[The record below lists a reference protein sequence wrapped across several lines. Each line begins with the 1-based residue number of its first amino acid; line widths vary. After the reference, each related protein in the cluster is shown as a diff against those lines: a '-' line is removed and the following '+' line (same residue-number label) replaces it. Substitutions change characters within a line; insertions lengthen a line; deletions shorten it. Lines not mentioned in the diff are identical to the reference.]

1 MSRAQNSLRNAGAS
15 FAGQLI
21 SALLRFACRTA
32 FLHTLGAEY
41 LGIPALYT
49 NVITLL
55 SVSELGFSTVIT
67 FHLYQPLAKGDR
79 AMVRALMNFY
89 RKVYRVVGLVVLLL
103 GLCLMPALPRLMTG
117 VTDQVN
123 IYLYY
128 LIYLAQTVVSYLF
141 FAYKSVL
148 LVADQKKYVVDL
160 AFCLVQVLF
169 CGLQIGALVLFHS
182 FLVYT
187 LLSVAATAVQN
198 VAAAALTTRRY
209 PWLRGEAAVLDAP
222 AKRSLFKA
230 AYAMFLQRI
239 SVVIGTATDNLIIS
253 AFISNLAVGLYS
265 NYSMVVTTVQVVI
278 SNAVRALTASLGD
291 LYAAGHRERSYRVFR
306 TLQLVLCWLLT
317 VCTTGFLVLFRPFI
331 MLWAGEGYLLDDLT
345 AAIIAFNFLTNFLQL
360 VVLIY
365 RDATGLFV
373 VGKYRS
379 VVNAVLNLGL
389 SLLFVHPWGMAGVF
403 LASIFSR
410 LATNWWFDAYVLF
423 RRGFEKSPAWYYAH
437 CGLSAV
443 AAALCA
449 GAVNV
454 LCTGLPEASW
464 GYLLVRA
471 ALCVALPT
479 TVYGVLFGRSEEAQE
494 LYKRV
499 RTIVCRRN
507 A

>member
-1 MSRAQNSLRNAGAS
+1 MSRAKNSLRNAGAS

-32 FLHTLGAEY
+32 FLYTLGAEY

-67 FHLYQPLAKGDR
+67 FHLYQPLAKGDH
-79 AMVRALMNFY
+79 ATVRALMQFY

-103 GLCLMPALPRLMTG
+103 GLCLMPILPRLMTG

-148 LVADQKKYVVDL
+148 LVADQKKYLVDL
-160 AFCLVQVLF
+160 TFCLVQVLF
-169 CGLQIGALVLFHS
+169 CGLQIGALVLFRS
-182 FLVYT
+182 FLAYT
-187 LLSVAATAVQN
+187 LLSVAATAMQN
-198 VAAAALTTRRY
+198 VAAAALTARRY
-209 PWLRGEAAVLDAP
+209 PWLRGEAAPLDAT

-265 NYSMVVTTVQVVI
+265 NYSMVVSTVQVII

-291 LYAAGHRERSYRVFR
+291 LYAAGHQARSYQVFR
-306 TLQLVLCWLLT
+306 TLQLALCWLLT

-331 MLWAGEGYLLDDLT
+331 ILWAGESYLLDPFT
-345 AAIIAFNFLTNFLQL
+345 TAIIAFNFLTNFLQL
-360 VVLIY
+360 VVLMY

-379 VVNAVLNLGL
+379 VANAVLNLGL
-389 SLLFVHPWGMAGVF
+389 SLLLVRPWGMAGVF
-403 LASIFSR
+403 LASILSR

-423 RRGFEKSPAWYYAH
+423 RRGFDRSPLWYYGQ
-437 CGLSAV
+437 CILSAA

-449 GAVNV
+449 GAVCA
-454 LCTGLPEASW
+454 LCAGLPEASW
-464 GYLLVRA
+464 ACLLLRA
-471 ALCVALPT
+471 ALCVGLPT
-479 TVYGVLFGRSEEAQE
+479 AVYGLLFGRSAEVQE
-494 LYKRV
+494 LYTRFCTAV
-499 RTIVCRRN
+499 RGGG